1 MIYSGIAESR
11 SGKKVPVFSSG
22 KPSASKYNPEKEAE
36 TFASS
41 VKKSDF
47 FAVLGLCGGYHIS
60 ALRKKY
66 PASKILVLENS
77 EDEILFLGK
86 NIEECGKLLNDR
98 NIIFASIAET
108 RLSVLRNYLPVLY
121 RNFSLVEHRAWTE
134 ENSDKIEKIRLEIKE
149 TLEEIAGDFSTQA
162 KFGKIWQ
169 HNIIKNLKA
178 ASEIKAGL
186 DETLRKISLK
196 KIAQEKTAAIIAA
209 GPSLDLKT
217 EYLRENR
224 ENLFIISTDTAFSS
238 LEKHRIFCD
247 AVVSIDGQTVSRT
260 HFSGTTDSRTLF
272 VFDLAANPFSARK
285 AAENR
290 NPLIFTS
297 SSHPLSQYAE
307 LTQSPQERKCFPE
320 LNPGAGTVTLSA
332 LDFALKTG
340 FKDILVFGADF
351 SYADGKSYAKGTYLE
366 NLFQRESLKTESLE
380 NRFQRI
386 FFRSKLA
393 ELPYSQNV
401 KNPEKGKH
409 NSNEKRF
416 TTDTLESYRKS
427 LLRFF
432 DENSLEHDFSDSV
445 YRISAKKEKT
455 EKDGFCF
462 QDLHKTPL
470 FDFEKFKR
478 KLKNDI
484 AETDTENSPE
494 ELFSLP
500 VVKSVLPYIS
510 HIFLSGKAE
519 SKEGQDFQNALKL
532 AFTDITRYTF

>member
-11 SGKKVPVFSSG
+11 SGKKIPVFSSG

-66 PASKILVLENS
+66 PDSKILVLENS
-77 EDEILFLGK
+77 EAEIHFLEK

-121 RNFSLVEHRAWTE
+121 RSFSLVEHRAWTE
-134 ENSDKIEKIRLEIKE
+134 ENSGKIERIRLEIKE
-149 TLEEIAGDFSTQA
+149 TLEEIAGDFSTQG

-169 HNIIKNLKA
+169 HNIIKNLKT

-186 DETLRKISLK
+186 DESLRKISLK

-224 ENLFIISTDTAFSS
+224 EKLFIISTDTAFSS

-260 HFSGTTDSRTLF
+260 HFSGTMDSRTLF

-307 LTQSPQERKCFPE
+307 LTQSPKERKCFPE

-366 NLFQRESLKTESLE
+366 NLFHRESSKTESLE

-386 FFRSKLA
+386 FFRSRLT
-393 ELPYSQNV
+393 EVPYY
-401 KNPEKGKH
+401 
-409 NSNEKRF
+409 SNEKRF

-427 LLRFF
+427 LLRFL

-455 EKDGFCF
+455 EKEEFCF

-484 AETDTENSPE
+484 AETDTEKSSE

-519 SKEGQDFQNALKL
+519 NKDGQDFQDALKL